1 MQRAKSESM
10 EAEKNKDITLEEAIE
25 KLSGIVKELETPGAS
40 LEQAFENYTEGVKLI
55 KVCHDLIDKVEK
67 KLIVLEEGE
76 ADEQ

>member
-1 MQRAKSESM
+1 MQKVKSVSTDTSD
-10 EAEKNKDITLEEAIE
+10 NKDITLEEAIE
-25 KLSGIVKELETPGAS
+25 KLSGIVKELETPGVP
-40 LEQAFENYTEGVKLI
+40 LEQAFENYTEGVKLV